1 MLALHCF
8 AQGTPASLS
17 AGKSPHDH
25 RKGFLTHKS
34 KTKYCMS
41 GFGPYLNMAGH
52 TKTLTTPPAPSTTHQ
67 QDTTTHRSA
76 TQPSSQP
83 SHHSSNRKNR
93 GGAVEATGG
102 EAEALLKAAW
112 ISSTSSARIEELK
125 TKTLKFLTSHP
136 FIKMQRSATH
146 LLQGVLRR
154 QMAQRISAVREGI
167 EVLF

>member
-1 MLALHCF
+1 MLLQVASLGVAYLRISQGGRGRRYRLNCMLALHCF

-25 RKGFLTHKS
+25 RKGFLTLKS

-52 TKTLTTPPAPSTTHQ
+52 TKTLTTPPPPSSTTHQ

-93 GGAVEATGG
+93 
-102 EAEALLKAAW
+102 AAPW
-112 ISSTSSARIEELK
+112 K
-125 TKTLKFLTSHP
+125 
-136 FIKMQRSATH
+136 
-146 LLQGVLRR
+146 RR
-154 QMAQRISAVREGI
+154 EVRQKHC
-167 EVLF
+167 